1 MMHGRKTGFALKLF
15 KSAGIWGLASMLAIV
30 MEKSGIRI
38 ENILL
43 IYLVGVMISSVETG
57 SLGWG
62 IGSAITAVFTFNF
75 LFTEPKYTLRVN
87 DANYLISFI
96 VFIVVAL
103 VVTSLVTKL
112 QDQMKIAN
120 TKTEITSKLSI
131 IGNGFLNLSGYLAI
145 KMYGQ
150 ESLYHLTGREMN
162 VLIKETADE
171 EFEDSM
177 AEWCFR
183 HSMTCGHEEAQFSNA
198 GNLYI
203 PIMNSRKT
211 YGVLCFDCKSK
222 SMGKEEKLYI
232 ETVITQLTLVLERE
246 RLSQEKEEGKLQVE
260 RERLK
265 STLLRSISHDLRTP
279 LTSIAGGSGFLC
291 ENFSE
296 LDSET
301 IRNMLTDINKDAEW
315 MSSLVENL
323 LNMTRIQ
330 EGKLQVSKKMEVV
343 DDIVSAAI
351 GIVAKRTG
359 EHKLNTETPEEV
371 TLFPVD
377 GRLFTQVLVNLLDN
391 AFRHSG
397 KNTIVKLSAVITGK
411 HIIFRVADNGRGIP
425 TDKMNDIFD
434 NFFTTAYENGD
445 RQRGVGL
452 GLAICK
458 AIVQAHGG
466 TLQAYNNEKGGAT
479 FQVELPMEDK

>member
-1 MMHGRKTGFALKLF
+1 MYGRKIGFTIKLLKIV
-15 KSAGIWGLASMLAIV
+15 GIWGLASMLAIV
-30 MEKSGIRI
+30 MEKAGIRI

-57 SLGWG
+57 SLTWG
-62 IGSAITAVFTFNF
+62 IASAVVSVFTFNF
-75 LFTEPKYTLRVN
+75 LFTDPKYTFRVN
-87 DANYLISFI
+87 DANYLISFTI
-96 VFIVVAL
+96 FIVVAL
-103 VVTSLVTKL
+103 VVTSLATKL
-112 QDQMKIAN
+112 QDQMRIAN
-120 TKTEITSKLSI
+120 TKTEITSKLNI
-131 IGNGFLNLSGYLAI
+131 IGNGFLNLSGLAAI
-145 KMYGQ
+145 KKYGE
-150 ESLYHLTGREMN
+150 ESLHHLTGREMR
-162 VLIKETADE
+162 VLIKETTDE

-177 AEWCFR
+177 AEWCYR
-183 HSMTCGHEEAQFSNA
+183 HSMTCGHEEAQFPNA
-198 GNLYI
+198 QNLYM

-211 YGVLCFDCKSK
+211 YGVLCFNCRSK
-222 SMGKEEKLYI
+222 TLEKEEKLYI

-246 RLSQEKEEGKLQVE
+246 RLSNEKEEGKLQVE

-279 LTSIAGGSGFLC
+279 LTSIAGGSEFLC
-291 ENFSE
+291 GNLAE
-296 LDSET
+296 LDTET
-301 IRNMLTDINKDAEW
+301 VKNMLTDINKDAEW

-330 EGKLQVSKKMEVV
+330 EGKLEVSKKMEVV

-351 GIVAKRTG
+351 AIVAKRTG
-359 EHKLNTETPEEV
+359 EHKLNTKTPEEV

-397 KNTIVKLSAVITGK
+397 KKTTVTLSTVIQGK
-411 HIIFRVADNGRGIP
+411 NIIFRVADDGRGVSP
-425 TDKMNDIFD
+425 DKLNDIFD

-445 RQRGVGL
+445 KQRGVGL